1 MNLRK
6 YLVLL
11 AVMLFGGA
19 GDVLLKRGMQDFG
32 RVDPH
37 HLFRVVG
44 ALANPWVLL
53 GIVFLICFFVSYL
66 TALSWADLS
75 YVLPATAMGYL
86 LVAVLSRF
94 FLHENVSP
102 YRWLGIALIS
112 CGVGWVTRGPALT
125 QRPSPEPLIPEPLI
139 SEQLIPEP
147 QEQHEIA

>member
-1 MNLRK
+1 VTLRK

-11 AVMLFGGA
+11 AVMLFGGT

-37 HLFRVVG
+37 HLFNVIG

-102 YRWLGIALIS
+102 YRWLGIALIA
-112 CGVGWVTRGPALT
+112 CGVGWVTRGPELT
-125 QRPSPEPLIPEPLI
+125 QRESPKP
-139 SEQLIPEP
+139 LIPEP